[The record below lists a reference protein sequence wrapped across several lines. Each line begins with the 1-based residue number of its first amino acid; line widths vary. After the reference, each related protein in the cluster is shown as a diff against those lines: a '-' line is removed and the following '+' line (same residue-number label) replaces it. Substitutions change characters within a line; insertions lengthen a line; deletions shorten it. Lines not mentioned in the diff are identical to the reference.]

1 MTFTLYRIPQLRA
14 NKQNSILFDTR
25 PNKGAFFDQVSQK
38 LTVSTNDSTV
48 GRITDP
54 GKLYQQVTV
63 YTNGDTPYASF
74 NYASITFSSGRQ
86 YFYFVTDFK
95 EIGQSQVI
103 YYLKKDTIIT
113 YVDSSGT
120 SGVNLSGHK
129 ALVTREHKPRF
140 RYDITRALYHDV
152 PEPGDNTTPKVIN
165 NAVYTGARGVRFVYK
180 NRTDSKP
187 VAYPYVESALNVSV
201 QGAEWI
207 GTIYSS
213 SAVAQNEPMYA
224 FDGDFEYTF
233 GDGVPN
239 TFRAMPAGH
248 YVAYVRFGIGTRAL
262 QLRNKATGALVTNSW
277 LGVPAGVDLKIKIQ
291 TRNIQEL
298 RYLQTYAEHGTT

>member
-1 MTFTLYRIPQLRA
+1 MTFTLFRIPQLRA
-14 NKQNSILFDTR
+14 NKQNSVLFGNEAT
-25 PNKGAFFDQVSQK
+25 KTTFFNAVSQK
-38 LTVSTNDSTV
+38 MVVSTNDSTI
-48 GRITDP
+48 GRITDL
-54 GKLYQQVTV
+54 GKLYQNVTV
-63 YTNGDTPYASF
+63 YTNGDNPYTLY
-74 NYASITFSSGRQ
+74 NYASITSGGKQ

-113 YVDSSGT
+113 YVDVTNSSG
-120 SGVNLSGHK
+120 VDLSQHK

-140 RYDITRALYHDV
+140 NYNVFKALYHDV

-187 VAYPYVESALNVSV
+187 VAYPYVESAMNVSV

-213 SAVAQNEPMYA
+213 SAVDEDEPMYA
-224 FDGDFEYTF
+224 FDGDFDYTF
-233 GDGVPN
+233 GSGVPN

-262 QLRNKATGALVTNSW
+262 QLRSKATGAIVTNSW
-277 LGVPAGVDLKIKIQ
+277 LGVPAGADLKIKVE

-298 RYLQTYAEHGTT
+298 RYLPIYAGPGAS